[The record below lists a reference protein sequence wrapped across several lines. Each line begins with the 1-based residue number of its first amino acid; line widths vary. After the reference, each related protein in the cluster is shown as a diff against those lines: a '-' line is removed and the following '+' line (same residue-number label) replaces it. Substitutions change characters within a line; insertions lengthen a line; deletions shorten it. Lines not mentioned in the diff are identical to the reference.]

1 VREPQVVDPV
11 AAARAVQRI
20 FATPA
25 DYARIGSAASAHVL
39 REFRFDAYV
48 DAVMNAIE
56 DFARR

>member
-1 VREPQVVDPV
+1 
-11 AAARAVQRI
+11 VQRL

-25 DYARIGSAASAHVL
+25 DYVRIGSAASAHVL

-48 DAVMNAIE
+48 DAVMGAIV